1 MEKKHYITPGIQV
14 MDYVPNVVIA
24 MSWNDEETD
33 EALTNERRSSGHDND
48 GWDSFWNERE

>member
-1 MEKKHYITPGIQV
+1 MEKKLYITPGIQV

-48 GWDSFWNERE
+48 GWDSFWNDRE